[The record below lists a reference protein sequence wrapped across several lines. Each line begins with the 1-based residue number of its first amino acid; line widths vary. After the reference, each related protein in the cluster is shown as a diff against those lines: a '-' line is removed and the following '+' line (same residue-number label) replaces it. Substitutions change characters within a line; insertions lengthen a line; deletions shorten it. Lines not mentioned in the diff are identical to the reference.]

1 MLHKIGGIMDELNLM
16 LCYGFYSDEQLHS
29 HYQCTVESSG
39 YQDGQSISVGI
50 ILSEICQQPTMET
63 DLIVSGNCGNVS
75 KKIERVLALL
85 YT

>member
-1 MLHKIGGIMDELNLM
+1 MLHEIGGIMAELNLM

-39 YQDGQSISVGI
+39 YQDGQSISVGRF
-50 ILSEICQQPTMET
+50 LSGICQYPAMKT

>member
-1 MLHKIGGIMDELNLM
+1 MLHEIGEIMAELNLM

-50 ILSEICQQPTMET
+50 ILSEICQ
-63 DLIVSGNCGNVS
+63 
-75 KKIERVLALL
+75 
-85 YT
+85 